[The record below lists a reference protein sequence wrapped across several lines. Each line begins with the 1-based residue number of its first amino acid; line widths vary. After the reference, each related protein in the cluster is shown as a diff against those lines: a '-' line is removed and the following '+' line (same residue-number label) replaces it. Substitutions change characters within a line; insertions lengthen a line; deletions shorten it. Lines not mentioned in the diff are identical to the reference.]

1 MEWVETT
8 GKTIEEATEQALD
21 RLGVDV
27 DEVDIEVLEEPKNGL
42 FGKTRGEARIR
53 ARVKPAEVRPKVDRR
68 RGRDRKNTR
77 PAKSNSSQQNEN
89 QSRERTDSS
98 ERSSGGQGRS
108 SGRGNGRQNQPEER
122 SGDHVDP
129 ALVGDAAVSFMD
141 GLTKAFGVEASV
153 ELHRE
158 DTDLEVTVNGSELG
172 LMVGHGGRTL
182 VAIQDLVRVAAQR
195 RLGDHDT
202 HLRIDI
208 AKYRERR
215 RTSLE
220 AFAKQIAERVKENG
234 RAVAVDP
241 MSSADRK
248 VLHDVLAEIDGVTS
262 RSEGEDPDR
271 RVLVIPEGQMRGWS
285 SDLL

>member
-68 RGRDRKNTR
+68 RSRDRKAPR
-77 PAKSNSSQQNEN
+77 SGEAKVSAETDNSRQDKSG
-89 QSRERTDSS
+89 SGD
-98 ERSSGGQGRS
+98 RSAGGRGRSGGRS
-108 SGRGNGRQNQPEER
+108 QDRRPPREER
-122 SGDHVDP
+122 SGDPVDP
-129 ALVGDAAVSFMD
+129 ALVGEAAVSFME
-141 GLTKAFGVEASV
+141 GLTSAFGFEATV
-153 ELHRE
+153 ELQRE

-202 HLRIDI
+202 HLRVDI

-215 RTSLE
+215 RASLE
-220 AFAKQIAERVKENG
+220 AFAKQIAERVKESG

-248 VLHDVLAEIDGVTS
+248 VLHDVLAEIEGVSS

-271 RVLVIPEGQMRGWS
+271 RVLVSPE
-285 SDLL
+285 

>member
-68 RGRDRKNTR
+68 RSRDRKAPR
-77 PAKSNSSQQNEN
+77 SGEAKVSADTDNSRQDKSG
-89 QSRERTDSS
+89 SGD
-98 ERSSGGQGRS
+98 RSAGGRGRSGGRS
-108 SGRGNGRQNQPEER
+108 QDRRPPREER
-122 SGDHVDP
+122 SGDPVDP
-129 ALVGDAAVSFMD
+129 ALVGEAAVSFME
-141 GLTKAFGVEASV
+141 GLTSAFGFEATV
-153 ELHRE
+153 ELQRE

-202 HLRIDI
+202 HLRVDI

-215 RTSLE
+215 RASLE
-220 AFAKQIAERVKENG
+220 AFAKQIAERVKESG
-234 RAVAVDP
+234 RPVAVDP

-248 VLHDVLAEIDGVTS
+248 VLHDVLAEIEGVSS

-271 RVLVIPEGQMRGWS
+271 RVLVSPE
-285 SDLL
+285 

>member
-27 DEVDIEVLEEPKNGL
+27 DDVDIEVLEEPKNGL

-68 RGRDRKNTR
+68 RGRDKKGSRSNE
-77 PAKSNSSQQNEN
+77 AKSAPEN
-89 QSRERTDSS
+89 GRQERSES
-98 ERSSGGQGRS
+98 AERSSGGRGRS
-108 SGRGNGRQNQPEER
+108 GGRGNDRRPQREER
-122 SGDHVDP
+122 SGDPVDP
-129 ALVGDAAVSFMD
+129 ALVGEAAVAFME
-141 GLTKAFGVEASV
+141 GLTTAFGFEATV
-153 ELHRE
+153 DLQRDE
-158 DTDLEVTVNGSELG
+158 TDLEVTVNGTELG

-220 AFAKQIAERVKENG
+220 AFAKQIAERVKESG
-234 RAVAVDP
+234 RPVAVDP

-248 VLHDVLAEIDGVTS
+248 VLHDVLAEIEGVSS

-271 RVLVIPEGQMRGWS
+271 RVLVSPE
-285 SDLL
+285 

>member
-68 RGRDRKNTR
+68 RGRDRKAPRSNEAK
-77 PAKSNSSQQNEN
+77 PADDNAQQEKSGA
-89 QSRERTDSS
+89 S
-98 ERSSGGQGRS
+98 ERSAGGRSRSGGRS
-108 SGRGNGRQNQPEER
+108 QDRRPPREER
-122 SGDHVDP
+122 SGDPVDP
-129 ALVGDAAVSFMD
+129 ALVGEAAVSFME
-141 GLTKAFGVEASV
+141 GLTSAFGFEATV
-153 ELHRE
+153 ELQRD
-158 DTDLEVTVNGSELG
+158 DTDLEVTVNGAELG

-202 HLRIDI
+202 HLRVDI

-215 RTSLE
+215 RASLE
-220 AFAKQIAERVKENG
+220 AFAKQIAERVKESG
-234 RAVAVDP
+234 RPVAVDP

-248 VLHDVLAEIDGVTS
+248 VLHDALAEIDGVSS

-271 RVLVIPEGQMRGWS
+271 RVLVSPE
-285 SDLL
+285 

>member
-68 RGRDRKNTR
+68 RSRDRKAPR
-77 PAKSNSSQQNEN
+77 
-89 QSRERTDSS
+89 SS
-98 ERSSGGQGRS
+98 EAKVSADTDNSRQDKSGSGDRSAGGRGRSGGRS
-108 SGRGNGRQNQPEER
+108 QDRRPPREER
-122 SGDHVDP
+122 SGDPVDP
-129 ALVGDAAVSFMD
+129 ALVGEAAVSFME
-141 GLTKAFGVEASV
+141 GLTSAFGFEATV
-153 ELHRE
+153 ELQRE

-202 HLRIDI
+202 HLRVDI

-215 RTSLE
+215 RASLE
-220 AFAKQIAERVKENG
+220 AFAKQIAERVKESG

-248 VLHDVLAEIDGVTS
+248 VLHDVLAEIEGVSS

-271 RVLVIPEGQMRGWS
+271 RVLVSPE
-285 SDLL
+285 

>member
-68 RGRDRKNTR
+68 RSRDRKAPR
-77 PAKSNSSQQNEN
+77 
-89 QSRERTDSS
+89 SS
-98 ERSSGGQGRS
+98 EAKVSAETDNSRQDKSGSGDRSAGGRGRSGGRS
-108 SGRGNGRQNQPEER
+108 QDRRPPREER
-122 SGDHVDP
+122 SGDPVDP
-129 ALVGDAAVSFMD
+129 ALVGEAAVSFME
-141 GLTKAFGVEASV
+141 GLTSAFGFEATV
-153 ELHRE
+153 ELQRE
-158 DTDLEVTVNGSELG
+158 DTDLEVTLNGSELG

-202 HLRIDI
+202 HLRVDI

-215 RTSLE
+215 RASLE
-220 AFAKQIAERVKENG
+220 AFAKQIAERVKESG

-248 VLHDVLAEIDGVTS
+248 VLHDVLAEIEGVSS

-271 RVLVIPEGQMRGWS
+271 RVLVSPE
-285 SDLL
+285 

>member
-8 GKTIEEATEQALD
+8 GRTIEEATEQALD

-27 DEVDIEVLEEPKNGL
+27 DDVDIEVLEEPKNGL

-68 RGRDRKNTR
+68 RGRDKKGSRSNE
-77 PAKSNSSQQNEN
+77 AKSAPENSRQ
-89 QSRERTDSS
+89 ERSES
-98 ERSSGGQGRS
+98 AERSSGGRGPS
-108 SGRGNGRQNQPEER
+108 GGRGNDRRPQREER
-122 SGDHVDP
+122 SGDPVDP
-129 ALVGDAAVSFMD
+129 TLVGEAAVAFME
-141 GLTKAFGVEASV
+141 GLTTAFGFEAIV
-153 ELHRE
+153 DLHRDE
-158 DTDLEVTVNGSELG
+158 TDLEVTVNGTELG

-202 HLRIDI
+202 HLRVDI

-215 RTSLE
+215 RASLE
-220 AFAKQIAERVKENG
+220 AFAKQIAERVKESG
-234 RAVAVDP
+234 RPVAVDP

-248 VLHDVLAEIDGVTS
+248 VLHDVLAEIEGVSS

-271 RVLVIPEGQMRGWS
+271 RVLVSPE
-285 SDLL
+285 

>member
-68 RGRDRKNTR
+68 RSRDRKAPR
-77 PAKSNSSQQNEN
+77 SGEAKVSAETDNSRQDKSG
-89 QSRERTDSS
+89 SGD
-98 ERSSGGQGRS
+98 RSAGGRGRSGGRS
-108 SGRGNGRQNQPEER
+108 QDRRPPREER
-122 SGDHVDP
+122 SGDPVDP
-129 ALVGDAAVSFMD
+129 ALVGAAAVSFME
-141 GLTKAFGVEASV
+141 GLTSAFGFEATV
-153 ELHRE
+153 ELQRE

-202 HLRIDI
+202 HLRVDI

-215 RTSLE
+215 RASLE
-220 AFAKQIAERVKENG
+220 AFAKQIAERVKESG

-248 VLHDVLAEIDGVTS
+248 VLHDVLAEIEGVSS

-271 RVLVIPEGQMRGWS
+271 RVLVSPE
-285 SDLL
+285 

>member
-68 RGRDRKNTR
+68 RGHDRKNTR

-89 QSRERTDSS
+89 QSRERADSS
-98 ERSSGGQGRS
+98 ERSSGGRGRS
-108 SGRGNGRQNQPEER
+108 SGRGNGRQNQREER
-122 SGDHVDP
+122 SGDPVDP

-271 RVLVIPEGQMRGWS
+271 RVLVIPE
-285 SDLL
+285 

>member
-68 RGRDRKNTR
+68 RSRDRKAPR
-77 PAKSNSSQQNEN
+77 SGEAKVSADTDNSRQDKSG
-89 QSRERTDSS
+89 SGD
-98 ERSSGGQGRS
+98 RSAGGLGRSGGRS
-108 SGRGNGRQNQPEER
+108 QDRRPPREER
-122 SGDHVDP
+122 SGDPVDP
-129 ALVGDAAVSFMD
+129 ALVGEAAVSFME
-141 GLTKAFGVEASV
+141 GLTSAFGFEATV
-153 ELHRE
+153 ELQRE

-202 HLRIDI
+202 HLRVDI

-215 RTSLE
+215 RASLE
-220 AFAKQIAERVKENG
+220 AFAKQIAERVKESG

-248 VLHDVLAEIDGVTS
+248 VLHDVLAEIEGVSS

-271 RVLVIPEGQMRGWS
+271 RVLVSPE
-285 SDLL
+285 

>member
-68 RGRDRKNTR
+68 RGRDRKAPRSNEAK
-77 PAKSNSSQQNEN
+77 PADDNAQQEKSGA
-89 QSRERTDSS
+89 S
-98 ERSSGGQGRS
+98 ERSAGGRS
-108 SGRGNGRQNQPEER
+108 RSAGRSQDRRPPREER
-122 SGDHVDP
+122 SGDPVDP
-129 ALVGDAAVSFMD
+129 ALVGEAAVSFME
-141 GLTKAFGVEASV
+141 GLTSAFGFEATV
-153 ELHRE
+153 VLQRD
-158 DTDLEVTVNGSELG
+158 DTDLEVTVNGAELG

-202 HLRIDI
+202 HLRVDI

-215 RTSLE
+215 RASLE
-220 AFAKQIAERVKENG
+220 AFAKQIAERVKESG
-234 RAVAVDP
+234 RPVAVDP

-248 VLHDVLAEIDGVTS
+248 VLHDVLAEIDGVSS

-271 RVLVIPEGQMRGWS
+271 RVLVSPE
-285 SDLL
+285 

>member
-68 RGRDRKNTR
+68 RSRDRKAPR
-77 PAKSNSSQQNEN
+77 SGEAKVSADTDNSRQDKSG
-89 QSRERTDSS
+89 SGD
-98 ERSSGGQGRS
+98 RSAGGRGRSGGRS
-108 SGRGNGRQNQPEER
+108 QDRRPPREER
-122 SGDHVDP
+122 SGDPVDP
-129 ALVGDAAVSFMD
+129 ALVGEAAVSFME
-141 GLTKAFGVEASV
+141 GLTSAFGFEATV
-153 ELHRE
+153 ELQRE

-202 HLRIDI
+202 HLRVDI

-215 RTSLE
+215 RASLE
-220 AFAKQIAERVKENG
+220 AFAKQIAERVKESG

-248 VLHDVLAEIDGVTS
+248 VLHDVLAEIEGVSS

-271 RVLVIPEGQMRGWS
+271 RVLVSPE
-285 SDLL
+285 

>member
-68 RGRDRKNTR
+68 RSRDRKAPR
-77 PAKSNSSQQNEN
+77 SGEAKPATDNSRQEKSGSG
-89 QSRERTDSS
+89 D
-98 ERSSGGQGRS
+98 RSTGGRGRSGGRS
-108 SGRGNGRQNQPEER
+108 QDRRPPREER
-122 SGDHVDP
+122 SGDPVDP
-129 ALVGDAAVSFMD
+129 ALVGEAAVSFME
-141 GLTKAFGVEASV
+141 GLTAAFGFEATV
-153 ELHRE
+153 ELQRE

-202 HLRIDI
+202 HLRVDI

-215 RTSLE
+215 RASLE
-220 AFAKQIAERVKENG
+220 AFAKQIAERVKESG
-234 RAVAVDP
+234 RPVAVDP

-248 VLHDVLAEIDGVTS
+248 VLHDVLAEIEGVSS

-271 RVLVIPEGQMRGWS
+271 RVLVSPE
-285 SDLL
+285 

>member
-68 RGRDRKNTR
+68 RSRDRKAPR
-77 PAKSNSSQQNEN
+77 SGEAKVSADTDNSRQDKFGSG
-89 QSRERTDSS
+89 D
-98 ERSSGGQGRS
+98 RSAGGRGRSGGRS
-108 SGRGNGRQNQPEER
+108 QDRRPPREER
-122 SGDHVDP
+122 SGDPVDP
-129 ALVGDAAVSFMD
+129 ALVGEAAVSFME
-141 GLTKAFGVEASV
+141 GLTSAFGFEATV
-153 ELHRE
+153 ELQRE

-202 HLRIDI
+202 HLRVDI

-215 RTSLE
+215 RASLE
-220 AFAKQIAERVKENG
+220 AFAKQIAERVKESG

-248 VLHDVLAEIDGVTS
+248 VLHDVLAEIEGVSS

-271 RVLVIPEGQMRGWS
+271 RVLVSPE
-285 SDLL
+285 

>member
-68 RGRDRKNTR
+68 RSRDRKAPR
-77 PAKSNSSQQNEN
+77 SGEAKVSAETDNSRQDKSG
-89 QSRERTDSS
+89 SGD
-98 ERSSGGQGRS
+98 RSAGGRGRSGGRS
-108 SGRGNGRQNQPEER
+108 QDRRPPREER
-122 SGDHVDP
+122 SGDPVDP
-129 ALVGDAAVSFMD
+129 ALVGEAAVSFME
-141 GLTKAFGVEASV
+141 GLTSAFGFEATV
-153 ELHRE
+153 ELQRE
-158 DTDLEVTVNGSELG
+158 DTDLEVTVNGFELG

-202 HLRIDI
+202 HLRVDI

-215 RTSLE
+215 RASLE
-220 AFAKQIAERVKENG
+220 AFAKQIAERVKESG

-248 VLHDVLAEIDGVTS
+248 VLHDVLAEIEGVSS

-271 RVLVIPEGQMRGWS
+271 RVLVSPE
-285 SDLL
+285 

>member
-8 GKTIEEATEQALD
+8 GKSIEEATEEALD

-68 RGRDRKNTR
+68 RGRDRKNSRASET
-77 PAKSNSSQQNEN
+77 KSSQHSDKQNQKGAE
-89 QSRERTDSS
+89 SS
-98 ERSSGGQGRS
+98 DRPQGGRS
-108 SGRGNGRQNQPEER
+108 RSTGRGPSRQREER
-122 SGDHVDP
+122 SGDPVDP
-129 ALVGDAAVSFMD
+129 ALVGEAAVAFME
-141 GLTKAFGVEASV
+141 GLTTAFGVEASV

-202 HLRIDI
+202 HLRVDI

-215 RTSLE
+215 RASLE
-220 AFAKQIAERVKENG
+220 TFARQIAERVKESG
-234 RAVAVDP
+234 RPVAVDP

-248 VLHDVLAEIDGVTS
+248 VLHDVLAEIDGVSS

-271 RVLVIPEGQMRGWS
+271 RVLVSPE
-285 SDLL
+285 

>member
-68 RGRDRKNTR
+68 RSRDRKAPR
-77 PAKSNSSQQNEN
+77 
-89 QSRERTDSS
+89 SS
-98 ERSSGGQGRS
+98 EAKVSAETDNSRQDKSGSGDRSAGGRGRSGGRS
-108 SGRGNGRQNQPEER
+108 QDRRPPREER
-122 SGDHVDP
+122 SGDPVDP
-129 ALVGDAAVSFMD
+129 ALVGEAAVSFME
-141 GLTKAFGVEASV
+141 GLTSAFGFEATV
-153 ELHRE
+153 ELQRE

-202 HLRIDI
+202 HLRVDI

-215 RTSLE
+215 RASLE
-220 AFAKQIAERVKENG
+220 AFAKQIAERVKESG

-248 VLHDVLAEIDGVTS
+248 VLHDVLAEIEGVSS

-271 RVLVIPEGQMRGWS
+271 RVLVSPE
-285 SDLL
+285 

>member
-68 RGRDRKNTR
+68 RSRDRKAPR
-77 PAKSNSSQQNEN
+77 SGEAKVSADTDNSRQDKSG
-89 QSRERTDSS
+89 SGD
-98 ERSSGGQGRS
+98 RSAGGRGRSGGRS
-108 SGRGNGRQNQPEER
+108 QDRRPPREER
-122 SGDHVDP
+122 SGDPVDP
-129 ALVGDAAVSFMD
+129 ALVGEAAVSFME
-141 GLTKAFGVEASV
+141 GLTAAFGFEATV
-153 ELHRE
+153 ELQRE

-202 HLRIDI
+202 HLRVDI

-215 RTSLE
+215 RASLE
-220 AFAKQIAERVKENG
+220 AFAKQIAERVKESG

-248 VLHDVLAEIDGVTS
+248 VLHDVLAEIEGVSS

-271 RVLVIPEGQMRGWS
+271 RVLVSPE
-285 SDLL
+285 